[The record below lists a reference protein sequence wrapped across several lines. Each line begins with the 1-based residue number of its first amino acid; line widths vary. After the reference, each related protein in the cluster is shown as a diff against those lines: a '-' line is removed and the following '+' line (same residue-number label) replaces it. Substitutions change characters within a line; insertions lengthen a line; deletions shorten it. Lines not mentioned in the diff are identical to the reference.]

1 VTVEDVEFP
10 FRFALYLFAVDAFE
24 SFVPLYYLVGEAL
37 AFSFWV
43 DFFGL
48 KNMKLLLS
56 VPVGEMLDLDA

>member
-1 VTVEDVEFP
+1 
-10 FRFALYLFAVDAFE
+10 LFAVDAFE
-24 SFVPLYYLVGEAL
+24 SFVPVYYLVGEAL

-48 KNMKLLLS
+48 KNMKLFLS

>member
-1 VTVEDVEFP
+1 MAFP
-10 FRFALYLFAVDAFE
+10 FRVEPYLFAVDAFE
-24 SFVPLYYLVGEAL
+24 SFVPLDYLVGEAL

-56 VPVGEMLDLDA
+56 APVGEMLDLDA

>member
-1 VTVEDVEFP
+1 MALP
-10 FRFALYLFAVDAFE
+10 FRVEPYLFTVDAFE
-24 SFVPLYYLVGEAL
+24 IFVPLYCLVGDAL

-56 VPVGEMLDLDA
+56 VLVGEMLDLDA